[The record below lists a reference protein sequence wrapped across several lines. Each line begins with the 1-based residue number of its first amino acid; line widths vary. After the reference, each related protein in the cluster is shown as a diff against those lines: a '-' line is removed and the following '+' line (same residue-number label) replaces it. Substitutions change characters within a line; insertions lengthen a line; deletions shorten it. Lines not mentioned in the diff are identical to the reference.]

1 LATVEV
7 LLAYFVVR
15 TVVTAVLLWVGIK
28 VVAFSN
34 PKNTLLRAL
43 GVAALGYAIS
53 LLPPYPLL
61 ALSLGCMGLLKNS
74 PYVSP
79 SGYGWVCCGL
89 CTQGCA
95 LPLDELGAKLTLG
108 YSMESLRDKAAKNKG
123 GLFQQARMV
132 VASIL
137 LKAYEQD
144 VGQTVAVMCFVLLAN
159 IAAFKALGDLA
170 GRM

>member
-1 LATVEV
+1 MRPDCEQGRVAPLPEDFEAALAPCGDRDRSRAGRRELATVEV
-7 LLAYFVVR
+7 ILAYFVVR

-43 GVAALGYAIS
+43 GVAALGCAIS

-61 ALSLGCMGLLKNS
+61 ALSLGCM
-74 PYVSP
+74 
-79 SGYGWVCCGL
+79 
-89 CTQGCA
+89 
-95 LPLDELGAKLTLG
+95 
-108 YSMESLRDKAAKNKG
+108 
-123 GLFQQARMV
+123 V

-137 LKAYEQD
+137 LKAYELD

-170 GRM
+170 GRL